1 MAASV
6 DIAETNGPS
15 ASSVETLDISNL
27 NFGSGDVVE
36 LTPSSYPITAKAD
49 GHAYEKWTR
58 YHVSD
63 MGGSTQLDNLKI
75 WLSSLGGG
83 WKTGEGMSTNM
94 RESGYSA
101 ATYPTG
107 GPIETDSTVAD
118 QVMPE
123 TEPTGPNMGIG
134 GSLGGQITS
143 APSYSDWMVLQLD
156 VTASTPAGSVNT
168 KVLTFQWDE
177 M

>member
-1 MAASV
+1 MAATV
-6 DIAETNGPS
+6 QLAEQNGPS
-15 ASSVETLDISNL
+15 AAPTEDLDIDNI
-27 NFGSGDVVE
+27 NMGSTDAAE
-36 LTPSSYPITAKAD
+36 LTPSSYPITAEAD
-49 GHAYEKWTR
+49 GHAYEKWLR
-58 YHVSD
+58 VYVPD
-63 MGGSTQLDNLKI
+63 LGGSSVIDNIKI

-107 GPIETDSTVAD
+107 GPVDTDSSDAD
-118 QVMPE
+118 QTMPE
-123 TEPTGPNMGIG
+123 SEPSGPNIGIG

-143 APSYSDWMVLQLD
+143 APSYSDWIVLQLD
-156 VTASTPAGSVNT
+156 VTASTPAGSLNQ
-168 KVLTFQWDE
+168 KTFTIQYDE